1 MIQRVEAGRE
11 LAAASLSDLG
21 KALPELIAQGVT
33 QIHLDTSRVV
43 EFDSSTLEALLEF
56 DALSGSRGLK
66 VSVLQPSEVLAMALE
81 VTGLADRLEVES
93 DPALNETT
101 SSS

>member
-11 LAAASLSDLG
+11 LAAQSLSDLG
-21 KALPELIAQGVT
+21 KALPDLIAQGVT

-56 DALSGSRGLK
+56 DALAGSRGLA
-66 VSVLQPSEVLAMALE
+66 VTVQQPSEVLAMALE
-81 VTGLADRLEVES
+81 VTGLGERLTVEA
-93 DPALNETT
+93 PAATHEATA
-101 SSS
+101 S